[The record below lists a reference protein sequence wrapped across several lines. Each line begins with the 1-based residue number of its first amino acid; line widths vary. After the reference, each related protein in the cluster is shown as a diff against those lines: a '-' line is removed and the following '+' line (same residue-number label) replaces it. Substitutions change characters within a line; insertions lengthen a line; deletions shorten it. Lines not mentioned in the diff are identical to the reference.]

1 MVSASD
7 ILNAKILIVDDS
19 EANVVLLERMLHGAG
34 YTCVASTM
42 DPREVCELHRKNRYD
57 LILLDLQM
65 PVMDGF
71 EVMEGLKEIE
81 IDGYLSVLAVTA
93 QPGHKLRA
101 LQGGAKDFLSKPF
114 DLAEVLARV
123 HNMLEVRLLH
133 DAASSYART
142 LESLALHDP
151 LTGLANRRLFAER
164 MRIALAYS
172 GLNKSAMAVVCLDL
186 DGFKQINDTLG
197 HGAGDSLLKMVAERL
212 AGAVRDEDTV
222 ARLGGDEFIVA
233 LWHVSS
239 AEDAS
244 MVAAKVIEVVSHPY
258 DIEGHTVS
266 ITTSV
271 GVGLYPTHGADA
283 VTLME
288 SADLAL
294 YEAKRAGKNAF
305 RVSERTELP
314 TVAHGQHERRGV
326 DTAPAR
332 RALPT
337 DCAES
342 R

>member
-1 MVSASD
+1 MVNASD
-7 ILNAKILIVDDS
+7 ILNAKILIVDDTQ
-19 EANVVLLERMLHGAG
+19 ANVILLERMLHGAG

-42 DPREVCELHRKNRYD
+42 DPREVCALHRNHRYD

-65 PVMDGF
+65 PGMDGF

-93 QPGHKLRA
+93 QPAHKLRA

-133 DAASSYART
+133 DAANSYART
-142 LESLALHDP
+142 LESLALHDA
-151 LTGLANRRLFAER
+151 LTGLANRRLLAER
-164 MRIALAYS
+164 MQIALAHS
-172 GLNKSAMAVVCLDL
+172 ALHKSAMAVVCLDL

-197 HGAGDSLLKMVAERL
+197 HGAGDTLLKMVAERL
-212 AGAVRDEDTV
+212 VGGVREEDTV

-233 LWHVSS
+233 LWHVGS
-239 AEDAS
+239 AEDAA
-244 MVAAKVIEVVSHPY
+244 MIAAKVIEVVSQPY

-271 GVGLYPTHGADA
+271 GVGLYPTHGSDA

-305 RVSERTELP
+305 RISTRTDLP
-314 TVAHGQHERRGV
+314 AVALGQHDRRAV
-326 DTAPAR
+326 DTTPPR
-332 RALPT
+332 PR
-337 DCAES
+337 
-342 R
+342 

>member
-1 MVSASD
+1 MVNASD
-7 ILNAKILIVDDS
+7 ILNAKILIVDDTQ
-19 EANVVLLERMLHGAG
+19 ANVILLERMLHGAG

-42 DPREVCELHRKNRYD
+42 QPREVCELHRNNRYD

-65 PVMDGF
+65 PGMDGF

-81 IDGYLSVLAVTA
+81 TDGYLSVLAVTA
-93 QPGHKLRA
+93 QPAHKLRA

-133 DAASSYART
+133 DAANSYART
-142 LESLALHDP
+142 LESLALHDA
-151 LTGLANRRLFAER
+151 LTGLANRRLLAER
-164 MRIALAYS
+164 MQIALAHS
-172 GLNKSAMAVVCLDL
+172 GLHKSAMAVVCLDL

-197 HGAGDSLLKMVAERL
+197 HGAGDTLLKMVAERL
-212 AGAVRDEDTV
+212 VGGVREEDTV

-233 LWHVSS
+233 LWHVGS
-239 AEDAS
+239 AEDAA
-244 MVAAKVIEVVSHPY
+244 MIAAKVIEVVSQPY
-258 DIEGHTVS
+258 DIDGHTVS

-271 GVGLYPTHGADA
+271 GVGLYPTHGSDA

-305 RVSERTELP
+305 RISTRTDLP
-314 TVAHGQHERRGV
+314 AAVALGQHDRRGV
-326 DTAPAR
+326 DTAPP
-332 RALPT
+332 LP
-337 DCAES
+337 

>member
-7 ILNAKILIVDDS
+7 ILNARILIVDDK

-42 DPREVCELHRKNRYD
+42 DPRKVCELHRTNRYD
-57 LILLDLQM
+57 LIVLDLQM
-65 PVMDGF
+65 PDLDGF

-93 QPGHKLRA
+93 QPAHKLRA

-133 DAASSYART
+133 DAANTYAKT
-142 LESLALHDP
+142 LESLALHDA
-151 LTGLANRRLFAER
+151 LTGLANRRLLAER
-164 MRIALAYS
+164 MQIALAHS
-172 GLNKSAMAVVCLDL
+172 GLHKSAMAVVCLDL

-197 HGAGDSLLKMVAERL
+197 HGAGDTLLKMVAERL
-212 AGAVRDEDTV
+212 VGAVRDEDTV

-233 LWHVSS
+233 LWHVGS
-239 AEDAS
+239 AEDAA
-244 MVAAKVIEVVSHPY
+244 MIAAKVIEVVSQPY
-258 DIEGHTVS
+258 EIEDHTVS

-271 GVGLYPTHGADA
+271 GVGLYPTHGGDSA
-283 VTLME
+283 TLME

-305 RVSERTELP
+305 RISQRTELAD
-314 TVAHGQHERRGV
+314 VAHGKRDRRGV

-332 RALPT
+332 PR
-337 DCAES
+337 
-342 R
+342 

>member
-1 MVSASD
+1 MVNASD

-19 EANVVLLERMLHGAG
+19 QANVILLERMLHGAG

-42 DPREVCELHRKNRYD
+42 DPREVCELHRNNRYD

-65 PVMDGF
+65 PGMDGF

-93 QPGHKLRA
+93 QPAHKLRA

-133 DAASSYART
+133 DAANSYAKT
-142 LESLALHDP
+142 LESLALHDA
-151 LTGLANRRLFAER
+151 LTGLANRRLLAER
-164 MRIALAYS
+164 MQIALAQS
-172 GLNKSAMAVVCLDL
+172 GLHKSAMAVVCLDL

-197 HGAGDSLLKMVAERL
+197 HGAGDTLLKMVAERL
-212 AGAVRDEDTV
+212 VASVRDEDTV

-233 LWHVSS
+233 LWHVGS

-244 MVAAKVIEVVSHPY
+244 MVAAKVIEVVSQPY
-258 DIEGHTVS
+258 DIEGHSVS

-271 GVGLYPTHGADA
+271 GVGLYPTHGSDA

-305 RVSERTELP
+305 RISTRTDLP
-314 TVAHGQHERRGV
+314 AAVALGQHDRRGV
-326 DTAPAR
+326 DTAPP
-332 RALPT
+332 LP
-337 DCAES
+337 